1 MQDRV
6 WKLIAAV
13 MCVGLFYIGHGLH
26 SPRGPS
32 LPSFEN
38 VVHAGGIAWHTDSP
52 ELFTASQ
59 DGKTV
64 HTWKR
69 FKDVREGKI
78 VVQYIG
84 RTDAPLERG
93 ARPHEGPRPAPEE
106 ERFRGPAPVPVVPV
120 PGERFEP
127 LRKEPVD
134 RKQ

>member
-13 MCVGLFYIGHGLH
+13 MCVGMFYIGHGLH
-26 SPRGPS
+26 SPRDSS

-69 FKDVREGKI
+69 FKDVREGKS

-84 RTDAPLERG
+84 RTDAPSQRG
-93 ARPHEGPRPAPEE
+93 ARPDEGPRPQPG
-106 ERFRGPAPVPVVPV
+106 RFPDQLPTFRGPDQQPISVPAPV
-120 PGERFEP
+120 E
-127 LRKEPVD
+127 

>member
-6 WKLIAAV
+6 WKTIAAV

-38 VVHAGGIAWHTDSP
+38 VVRAGGIAWHTDSP
-52 ELFTASQ
+52 EIFTASQ

-84 RTDAPLERG
+84 RTDAPSVG
-93 ARPHEGPRPAPEE
+93 ARPDEGPRLAPEQRFRGGVPDQQP
-106 ERFRGPAPVPVVPV
+106 RFRGPDQQPIPMPAPV
-120 PGERFEP
+120 E
-127 LRKEPVD
+127 

>member
-6 WKLIAAV
+6 WKIVAAV

-26 SPRGPS
+26 SPRAPS

-52 ELFTASQ
+52 EMFTASQ

-84 RTDAPLERG
+84 RTDAPLER
-93 ARPHEGPRPAPEE
+93 ARPQEGPRLAPEQ
-106 ERFRGPAPVPVVPV
+106 ERFRGPVPVPV
-120 PGERFEP
+120 E
-127 LRKEPVD
+127 RKEPVD